1 MWIPLYFLVWWMEFS
16 TENLS
21 SGFHISQIWFLQ
33 QGPTGPHLQFQ
44 VGVKG
49 LKASRV
55 RSNKKHRGKANGSE
69 QPLREIGRAKLE
81 KWLRVGF
88 RWQIYNHIY
97 IGQYRE
103 KWLKARIILIFKN
116 EKNRMYTKK
125 ESGGEGKEECISQ
138 DTNKHKRIISS
149 T

>member
-1 MWIPLYFLVWWMEFS
+1 MEFS
-16 TENLS
+16 RENLS
-21 SGFHISQIWFLQ
+21 NGYHIYQIWFLQ
-33 QGPTGPHLQFQ
+33 QGPKGPHLQFQ
-44 VGVKG
+44 VRVKG

-55 RSNKKHRGKANGSE
+55 RSIKKHRGKANGCE

-97 IGQYRE
+97 VGRYRE
-103 KWLKARIILIFKN
+103 KWFKARIIFIFKN
-116 EKNRMYTKK
+116 EKKRMYKK
-125 ESGGEGKEECISQ
+125 KNQEARVKKSVYHMIQ
-138 DTNKHKRIISS
+138 TN